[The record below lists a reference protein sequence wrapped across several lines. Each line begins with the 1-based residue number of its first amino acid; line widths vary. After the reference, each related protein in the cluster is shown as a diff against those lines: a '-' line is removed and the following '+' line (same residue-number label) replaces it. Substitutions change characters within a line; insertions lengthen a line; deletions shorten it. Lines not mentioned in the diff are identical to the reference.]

1 MNSAAVKPVSLKQL
15 NSDEPTSVYQVMES
29 EPTFDGRKNA
39 ISDDEAFQRYV
50 VPELPTLL
58 RVARSLTHNPHDAE
72 DLVQDTILR
81 AYKAM
86 SNFDGAH
93 ARAWLFTI
101 LRNTH
106 INRNRRQRPN
116 LFDDPHDAELVPE
129 LRRSDPAELA
139 EQAAF
144 RDAVIAAVAA
154 LPDKMRVVVELV
166 DLEMCTYA
174 EVAMVLDIP
183 IGTVMSRLH
192 RGRRHIKEQLISSGL
207 ALGKASSR

>member
-1 MNSAAVKPVSLKQL
+1 MA
-15 NSDEPTSVYQVMES
+15 S
-29 EPTFDGRKNA
+29 EPINDGTRGSQ
-39 ISDDEAFQRYV
+39 SDDEAFQRYV
-50 VPELPTLL
+50 VPELGALL
-58 RVARSLTHNPHDAE
+58 RVAHSLTRNPHDAE

-81 AYKAM
+81 AYRAM
-86 SNFDGAH
+86 SSFDGAH

-106 INRNRRQRPN
+106 VNRNRRQRPG
-116 LFDDPHDAELVPE
+116 LFDDANDAESVPE
-129 LRRSDPAELA
+129 IRRSDPAELA

-144 RDAVIAAVAA
+144 RDAVIAAVAT

-207 ALGKASSR
+207 VVGKASAR

>member
-1 MNSAAVKPVSLKQL
+1 MEPEPNVHGRSSAV
-15 NSDEPTSVYQVMES
+15 
-29 EPTFDGRKNA
+29 
-39 ISDDEAFQRYV
+39 SDDEAFQRYV
-50 VPELPTLL
+50 VPELATLL

-86 SNFDGAH
+86 SSFDGAH

-106 INRNRRQRPN
+106 INRNRRRRPD
-116 LFDDPHDAELVPE
+116 LFDDAHDAELVPE

-144 RDAVIAAVAA
+144 RDAVVAAVAT

-192 RGRRHIKEQLISSGL
+192 RGRRHIKEQLIASGRVP
-207 ALGKASSR
+207 GKASSR